1 MYYTII
7 ETWNDG
13 YPYDH
18 TNVIFVTCDLVDALR
33 EFSSRREKCSEP
45 SRCDTKFSLYEWV
58 DEKTSRIIDECDN
71 YDRNYVYT

>member
-13 YPYDH
+13 HDH
-18 TNVIFVTCDLVDALR
+18 ADVIFVTCNLVDALK
-33 EFSSRREKCSEP
+33 EFSSRREKCLEP
-45 SRCDTKFSLYEWV
+45 SWCASKFSLYEWT

-71 YDRNYVYT
+71 YDKTIII

>member
-13 YPYDH
+13 HDH
-18 TNVIFVTCDLVDALR
+18 TDVIFVTCNLIDALK
-33 EFSSRREKCSEP
+33 EFSSIREKCLEP
-45 SRCDTKFSLYEWV
+45 SRCDSKFSLYEWM

-71 YDRNYVYT
+71 YNRKPE

>member
-13 YPYDH
+13 YPYYH
-18 TNVIFVTCDLVDALR
+18 TDVIFVTCNLVDALK
-33 EFSSRREKCSEP
+33 EFSSRREKCLEP
-45 SRCDTKFSLYEWV
+45 SRCDSKFLLYEWM

-71 YDRNYVYT
+71 YNRKPE

>member
-18 TNVIFVTCDLVDALR
+18 TDVIFVTCDLVDALR
-33 EFSSRREKCSEP
+33 EFSFRREKCSEP
-45 SRCDTKFSLYEWV
+45 SRCDTEFSLYEWV
-58 DEKTSRIIDECDN
+58 DEKTSRIIDECNN
-71 YDRNYVYT
+71 YDRKSE

>member
-18 TNVIFVTCDLVDALR
+18 TDVIFVTCDLINALK
-33 EFSSRREKCSEP
+33 EFSSRREKCLEP
-45 SRCDTKFSLYEWV
+45 SLCASKFSLYEWL
-58 DEKTSRIIDECDN
+58 DEKTYRIIDECDN
-71 YDRNYVYT
+71 YDKTII